1 MSTVTDPIA
10 DFLARVRNG
19 ARAQKPEVLVPYSK
33 IKAELARILK
43 EEGYISDYSVDTSGE
58 HPRIKV
64 INKLVDR
71 SSAIAGLRRVSRPG
85 LRRYVGADEIPR
97 VLGGMGL
104 SILSTSRGILS
115 GREAKKQKIGGELLA
130 YVW

>member
-10 DFLARVRNG
+10 DLLARVRNG
-19 ARAQKPEVLVPYSK
+19 TRAQKLEVLVPYSK
-33 IKAELARILK
+33 IKAEITRILK
-43 EEGYISDYSVDTSGE
+43 DEGYISDYSIDTSTA
-58 HPRIKV
+58 HPRIK
-64 INKLVDR
+64 ITNKLVNR
-71 SSAIAGLRRVSRPG
+71 SGAIAGLRRVSRPG

-104 SILSTSRGILS
+104 AILSTSRGVLS
-115 GREAKKQKIGGELLA
+115 GREARKQKVGGELLA

>member
-19 ARAQKPEVLVPYSK
+19 VRAQKPEVLIPYSK
-33 IKAELARILK
+33 IKAEIARIFK
-43 EEGYISDYSVDTSGE
+43 EEGYISDYSVDTSGA
-58 HPRIKV
+58 HPRIKL

-71 SSAIAGLRRVSRPG
+71 SSAIAGLKRVSRPG

-104 SILSTSRGILS
+104 AILSTSRGILS
-115 GREAKKQKIGGELLA
+115 GREARKQKVGGELLA